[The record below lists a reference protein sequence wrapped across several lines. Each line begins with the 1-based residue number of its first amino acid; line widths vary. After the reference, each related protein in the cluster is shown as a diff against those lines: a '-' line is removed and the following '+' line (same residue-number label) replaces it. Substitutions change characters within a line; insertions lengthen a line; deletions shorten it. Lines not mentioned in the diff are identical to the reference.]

1 MNSNNNGIGGR
12 SIRVQKPRH
21 SETMPGAAVPVLG
34 IRVRDASLSVRWRHP
49 PFPFCS
55 CFPTPLFTLSLLP
68 LPPPPQTNMNATR
81 EPNWVQNETDLSLT
95 CLPPAAR
102 SIDALVCPIPSQPM
116 PTSFSPRVA
125 AISDSGVDA
134 ANNKRRPL

>member
-68 LPPPPQTNMNATR
+68 LPPPSTNKHERNAGAKLGAKR
-81 EPNWVQNETDLSLT
+81 NRPKPNVS
-95 CLPPAAR
+95 AAR
-102 SIDALVCPIPSQPM
+102 SAEHRRFGLPNPE
-116 PTSFSPRVA
+116 PTH
-125 AISDSGVDA
+125 
-134 ANNKRRPL
+134 ANFIFPARCSYLGLWRGRCKQ